1 MGMTNDGLSYWQ
13 AETISEPL
21 LKLTIGDLLDRR
33 AAEHSAR
40 EAIVYS
46 GYPEFGGA
54 LDFRWSYSEYRE
66 RAEQV
71 ARGLMAA
78 DLQKGEHIAVWAANL
93 PEWLL
98 LYMAAAKAG
107 LVLVTVNP
115 VLRAEEVEYILKQG
129 DVAALFFMAR
139 IRDHD
144 CLATVCS
151 LTTPGDQNGV
161 VQGERLPVL
170 RYVSLV
176 GAPPAGLL
184 EQQGQNSPGDCQNS
198 PNSPGRCWRPTL
210 FSEMVADGASVSMEA
225 LRERQTSVV
234 PSDPA
239 MMQYTSGTTG
249 FPKGVVLSHYNI
261 VNDAMAFAQQ
271 WGMREHDR
279 GFTAMP
285 YFHVGGCVLAV
296 ISALYAG
303 STLHPLIAFD
313 ALKSLQVISNERC
326 TTMGGVPTMLLAML
340 QHPDFDKYDL
350 SSLRSVVSGGS
361 PVPVYLMEQVRERMG
376 ADVAI
381 VFGQTEGSGAVTL
394 TLQDDSFELKSATI
408 GVPIPYTEVKII
420 QPATGEVLPCGERG
434 ELCYRGFLTMQGYYN
449 MPEKTAET
457 IDSDGWLHSGDLAT
471 MDAHG
476 YINIVGRLKEMVIR
490 GGENVFPREVEEF
503 LIRHPRIADVQ
514 VLGVPDT
521 FFGEELLAVVVPQQG
536 EQLTEAELREFCKG
550 KISSQK
556 IPRYFQFVSAYP
568 MTASGK
574 VQKFVLRK
582 NAIQELGL
590 EQAAQIKTA

>member
-1 MGMTNDGLSYWQ
+1 MGMTNDGFSYWQ
-13 AETISEPL
+13 AETIGEPL
-21 LKLTIGDLLDRR
+21 LNSTIGDLLDRR
-33 AAEHSAR
+33 ASEIGAR

-54 LDFRWSYSEYRE
+54 LDFRWSYAEYQK

-71 ARGLMAA
+71 ARGLMAVG
-78 DLQKGEHIAVWAANL
+78 LQKGEHIAIWAANL

-98 LYMAAAKAG
+98 IQMAAAKAG
-107 LVLVTVNP
+107 LVLVTINP
-115 VLRAEEVEYILKQG
+115 VLRAEEVEYILNQG

-144 CLATVCS
+144 CLATVRS
-151 LTTPGDQNGV
+151 LTVPGTVDGTV
-161 VQGERLPVL
+161 RGERLPVL
-170 RYVSLV
+170 RYTCLV
-176 GAPPAGLL
+176 GAPPSGLL
-184 EQQGQNSPGDCQNS
+184 EQQD
-198 PNSPGRCWRPTL
+198 WRPAL
-210 FSEMVADGASVSMEA
+210 FSEMVTRGATVSGEALHDRQASVMP
-225 LRERQTSVV
+225 T
-234 PSDPA
+234 DPA

-261 VNDAMAFAQQ
+261 VNNAMAFAQQ

-296 ISALYAG
+296 IGALYAG

-313 ALKSLQVISNERC
+313 ALKALQVISSERC
-326 TTMGGVPTMLLAML
+326 TTMGAVPTMLLAML
-340 QHPDFDKYDL
+340 QHPEFEKYDL
-350 SSLRSVVSGGS
+350 SSLRSVISGGS
-361 PVPVYLMEQVRERMG
+361 PVPVYLMEQVKERMG

-381 VFGQTEGSGAVTL
+381 VFGQTEGSGAVTV

-420 QPATGEVLPCGERG
+420 APATGQVLPCGERG
-434 ELCYRGFLTMQGYYN
+434 ELCYRGFLTMQGYYK

-457 IDSDGWLHSGDLAT
+457 IDSAGWLHSGDLAT
-471 MDAHG
+471 MDARG

-490 GGENVFPREVEEF
+490 GGENIFPREVEEF
-503 LIRHPRIADVQ
+503 LIRHPKVADVQ

-521 FFGEELLAVVVPQQG
+521 FFGEELLAVVLSQQG
-536 EQLTEAELREFCKG
+536 TQVTEEELREFCKG

-574 VQKFVLRK
+574 IQKFVLREQ
-582 NAIQELGL
+582 AVRELGL